1 LTSCITPAAGSGQDE
16 TADSVAAKLSNLD
29 RRFAVLIRYIPYV
42 LLLLSYVLSLLA
54 GGMSRGD
61 AFRVTLVVVVT
72 AAWTYFLHTRLGALT
87 PDIPAEDRAVQW
99 RVRIYF
105 AGMLALGALLM
116 AMHPLFF
123 IYVITGFFHAN
134 LLSPR
139 WLMVAGVAATSLLVN
154 ALIIGY
160 PDLGPGNLMLY
171 AIIFVVQTVTISGG
185 IIGAEWL
192 RRLSEQRRLAVADL
206 EAALEENAGLHA
218 QLVSQ
223 AREAGV
229 LDERQRLAGEIHD
242 TVAQGLAGVITNIE
256 AARNDP
262 DIAERERHLEGA
274 LQLARE
280 SLDETRR
287 SVNALRPTPL
297 ERSRLADAIAE
308 VTSRWEATSGVNVDL
323 GTTGTERWL
332 HPEVEVTLL
341 RVTQEALANVGKHSS
356 ASRVGITLS
365 YMGELVTV
373 DVRDDGVGFTPAAVS
388 GRPGDSYGL
397 EVMRQRVERLGG
409 MLDIESEPGI
419 GTAISARIPV
429 GAGER

>member
-1 LTSCITPAAGSGQDE
+1 
-16 TADSVAAKLSNLD
+16 VAH
-29 RRFAVLIRYIPYV
+29 
-42 LLLLSYVLSLLA
+42 
-54 GGMSRGD
+54 GGRCG
-61 AFRVTLVVVVT
+61 L
-72 AAWTYFLHTRLGALT
+72 
-87 PDIPAEDRAVQW
+87 
-99 RVRIYF
+99 
-105 AGMLALGALLM
+105 
-116 AMHPLFF
+116 
-123 IYVITGFFHAN
+123 
-134 LLSPR
+134 
-139 WLMVAGVAATSLLVN
+139 TSLLVN

-160 PDLGPGNLMLY
+160 PDLQPENLVLY
-171 AIIFVVQTVTISGG
+171 AIVFVVQTATISAG
-185 IIGAEWL
+185 IVGAEWL

-262 DIAERERHLEGA
+262 DIAERERHLVGA

-280 SLDETRR
+280 SLDEARR
-287 SVNALRPTPL
+287 SVSALRPTPL

-308 VTSRWEATSGVNVDL
+308 VTSRWEAASGVLVDL

-341 RVTQEALANVGKHSS
+341 RVTQEALANVAKHSS
-356 ASRVGITLS
+356 ANKVGITLS
-365 YMGELVTV
+365 YMSELVTL
-373 DVRDDGVGFTPAAVS
+373 DVRDDGVGFAPGPVS
-388 GRPGDSYGL
+388 GRPGDNYGL

-409 MLDIESEPGI
+409 MLDIESEPGM

-429 GAGER
+429 GAEER